1 MITDIATIERLAKER
16 ESENRNLRKKLLTIP
31 LKQVDE
37 LFIPLAKEAEQAID
51 CTTCGNCCK
60 KLEPEI
66 SEEEV
71 ERLAALASSGPA
83 HFKQTQLGL
92 EPDTGIQ
99 FMKARPCC
107 FLSGTKCSIY
117 TNRPASCKDYP
128 HLHHPKIKFR
138 MKKILDQYGVCPI
151 VFNSIEALK
160 EKIQAMEQATI
171 NEK

>member
-16 ESENRNLRKKLLTIP
+16 EAENQAFRKKLLAIP

-37 LFIPLAKEAEQAID
+37 LFIPLAIEAEQAID

-66 SEEEV
+66 SEEET
-71 ERLAALASSGPA
+71 ERLAVLAPSGPA

-92 EPDTGIQ
+92 EPDTGIG

-107 FLSGTKCSIY
+107 FLSGTLCSIY
-117 TNRPASCKDYP
+117 SDRPASCKDYP
-128 HLHHPKIKFR
+128 HLHHPRAKYR

-151 VFNSIEALK
+151 VFNSVEALK
-160 EKIQAMEQATI
+160 KKLTQIQHEKFW
-171 NEK
+171 